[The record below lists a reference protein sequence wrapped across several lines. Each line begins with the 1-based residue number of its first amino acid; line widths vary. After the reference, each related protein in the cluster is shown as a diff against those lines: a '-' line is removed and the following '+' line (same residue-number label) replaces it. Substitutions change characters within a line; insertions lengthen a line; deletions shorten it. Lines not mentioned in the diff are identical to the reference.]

1 MFLIMTPRAQ
11 SFQCGHGLWI
21 GDGHII
27 ERFAHYIAPLSE
39 QIGTHHGGPRH
50 KLRASEM
57 LAGII
62 LRCADGAGGGDEVI
76 PCPVGFRKRHARL
89 LKQVLVVIETNRSEV
104 LGNTPQRA
112 APGSEAVVA
121 ECIHHLRIEVS
132 DLQCARLC

>member
-1 MFLIMTPRAQ
+1 MAPRAQ

-27 ERFAHYIAPLSE
+27 ERFAHYIAPFSE

-50 KLRASEM
+50 KFRASEM

-76 PCPVGFRKRHARL
+76 PCPVGLRKRHARL

-132 DLQCARLC
+132 DLQRARLR